1 MITKDIVV
9 SAMIFSECDER
20 MGPDGEMF
28 YEFSEEQLNT
38 FAEFL
43 VDEKDLEIDRLTER
57 FKRLDRKY
65 KELKRD
71 SKRLSP
77 EISK

>member
-20 MGPDGEMF
+20 MGLDGEMF

-43 VDEKDLEIDRLTER
+43 IDEKDLEIDRLTER

-65 KELKRD
+65 KELKRH

-77 EISK
+77 EMSK

>member
-71 SKRLSP
+71 SKRLPP
-77 EISK
+77 EVSK

>member
-20 MGPDGEMF
+20 MGPDGKMF

-43 VDEKDLEIDRLTER
+43 VDEKDLEIDRLSER

-65 KELKRD
+65 KELKRQLKNV
-71 SKRLSP
+71 SLETPK
-77 EISK
+77 